1 MHPLP
6 ISFILLLKG
15 VEGNEKIA
23 VPEDTEKKKN
33 KRRQNRISLQILDYN
48 SSCRKK
54 SAV

>member
-23 VPEDTEKKKN
+23 VPEDTEKKKEQEEAKQDIPSN
-33 KRRQNRISLQILDYN
+33 LRL
-48 SSCRKK
+48 
-54 SAV
+54 